1 VLHAEYHLLFRPA
14 WASRVDSF
22 PQVDCVH
29 PRRVCVAVRLPSRR
43 RWRQACVPCGGRL
56 FRFEMAD
63 WIARPDMYVEVYYL
77 VCVYMYKDICIYV
90 SMYIINQY
98 GSSIEEVHEW
108 RSGSEAYLPEVP
120 PPHLTHGLYKQVPGR
135 HSQ

>member
-77 VCVYMYKDICIYV
+77 VCVYMYKDKCIYV
-90 SMYIINQY
+90 SMYLCIY
-98 GSSIEEVHEW
+98 VSM
-108 RSGSEAYLPEVP
+108 YLCI
-120 PPHLTHGLYKQVPGR
+120 
-135 HSQ
+135 